1 MPYGPNSCSGWLG
14 VADHD
19 RYQEG
24 EMPQKGQQKQN
35 PPDQRA
41 RGMNKEHAEGQ
52 ANAQNQAAQAGA
64 KQPAPA
70 PKERG
75 QK

>member
-1 MPYGPNSCSGWLG
+1 MRVSQTMLNNKE
-14 VADHD
+14 D
-19 RYQEG
+19 
-24 EMPQKGQQKQN
+24 EMPQKGPQKQN

-41 RGMNKEHAEGQ
+41 RGMNKEHAEGK
-52 ANAQNQAAQAGA
+52 ANAQNQAVQTGA

-75 QK
+75 KK

>member
-1 MPYGPNSCSGWLG
+1 
-14 VADHD
+14 
-19 RYQEG
+19 
-24 EMPQKGQQKQN
+24 MPQKGQQKQN